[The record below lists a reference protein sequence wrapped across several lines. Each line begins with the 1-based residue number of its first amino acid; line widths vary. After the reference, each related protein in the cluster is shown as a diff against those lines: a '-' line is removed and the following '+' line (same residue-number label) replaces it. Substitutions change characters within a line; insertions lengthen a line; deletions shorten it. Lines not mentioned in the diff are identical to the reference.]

1 MKKRK
6 IKDLIAQILT
16 YLFSSFGLVTFIA
29 ILVFVFSNG
38 LSTLSF
44 EMLTSDYHQEVVNV
58 NYEQENYMQFE
69 EKEIEDSYFSIRWG
83 IALKDATDNVGES
96 IVIVSYVDEKSPL
109 RGTMNQTTKESY
121 ALKEN
126 QSITKVVLKDQE
138 GNLILALS
146 RYKAKTMV
154 ELMDQG
160 VAITDLQITTPGGG
174 IRGSL
179 ITTLLLI
186 LLTLII
192 ALPLGIGGA
201 IYLSEYAKKNKFT
214 KVLRSLIEMTSGI
227 PSIIFGLV
235 GATIFIPFLNVT
247 IQSDGPSILAG
258 AMTLAIMLLPI
269 VIRTTEESLKVIP
282 QSFRHASLALGAS
295 KTQTI
300 FKVVLPN
307 SISGILTATLLSIGR
322 IIGESAALIYTIGTA
337 IKDQVAASQNS
348 TSLAVH
354 IWSIMAGEN
363 PNYDG
368 ACAIAIIILL
378 VVLVLNLLVK
388 LISKRTNRMEVK
400 S

>member
-160 VAITDLQITTPGGG
+160 VIITDLQITTPGGG

-186 LLTLII
+186 LLTLVI
-192 ALPLGIGGA
+192 ALPLGVGGA

-269 VIRTTEESLKVIP
+269 IIRTTEESLKVIP

-337 IKDQVAASQNS
+337 IKDQVAVSQNS

-368 ACAIAIIILL
+368 ACAIASIILL

>member
-1 MKKRK
+1 M
-6 IKDLIAQILT
+6 
-16 YLFSSFGLVTFIA
+16 
-29 ILVFVFSNG
+29 
-38 LSTLSF
+38 
-44 EMLTSDYHQEVVNV
+44 H
-58 NYEQENYMQFE
+58 
-69 EKEIEDSYFSIRWG
+69 
-83 IALKDATDNVGES
+83 
-96 IVIVSYVDEKSPL
+96 
-109 RGTMNQTTKESY
+109 
-121 ALKEN
+121 LKEN

-160 VAITDLQITTPGGG
+160 VIITDLQITTPGGG

-192 ALPLGIGGA
+192 ALPLGVGGA

-269 VIRTTEESLKVIP
+269 
-282 QSFRHASLALGAS
+282 
-295 KTQTI
+295 
-300 FKVVLPN
+300 
-307 SISGILTATLLSIGR
+307 
-322 IIGESAALIYTIGTA
+322 
-337 IKDQVAASQNS
+337 
-348 TSLAVH
+348 
-354 IWSIMAGEN
+354 
-363 PNYDG
+363 
-368 ACAIAIIILL
+368 IILY
-378 VVLVLNLLVK
+378 
-388 LISKRTNRMEVK
+388 
-400 S
+400 

>member
-69 EKEIEDSYFSIRWG
+69 EKEMEDSYFSIRWG

-160 VAITDLQITTPGGG
+160 VIITDLQITTPGGG

-186 LLTLII
+186 LLTLVI
-192 ALPLGIGGA
+192 ALPLGVGGA

-227 PSIIFGLV
+227 PSIIF
-235 GATIFIPFLNVT
+235 
-247 IQSDGPSILAG
+247 SI
-258 AMTLAIMLLPI
+258 
-269 VIRTTEESLKVIP
+269 
-282 QSFRHASLALGAS
+282 
-295 KTQTI
+295 
-300 FKVVLPN
+300 
-307 SISGILTATLLSIGR
+307 IS
-322 IIGESAALIYTIGTA
+322 
-337 IKDQVAASQNS
+337 
-348 TSLAVH
+348 
-354 IWSIMAGEN
+354 
-363 PNYDG
+363 
-368 ACAIAIIILL
+368 
-378 VVLVLNLLVK
+378 
-388 LISKRTNRMEVK
+388 
-400 S
+400 

>member
-269 VIRTTEESLKVIP
+269 IIRTTEESLKVIP

-337 IKDQVAASQNS
+337 IKDQVAVSQNS

-368 ACAIAIIILL
+368 ACVIAIIILL

>member
-160 VAITDLQITTPGGG
+160 VIITDLQITTPGGG

-192 ALPLGIGGA
+192 ALPLGVGGA

-269 VIRTTEESLKVIP
+269 IIRTTEESLKVIP

-322 IIGESAALIYTIGTA
+322 IIGESAALI
-337 IKDQVAASQNS
+337 
-348 TSLAVH
+348 
-354 IWSIMAGEN
+354 
-363 PNYDG
+363 
-368 ACAIAIIILL
+368 
-378 VVLVLNLLVK
+378 
-388 LISKRTNRMEVK
+388 
-400 S
+400 